1 MEKGSLILID
11 YTAKVKDSDEIF
23 ETTVEEN
30 AKKSNLYDPSI
41 KYEPRLVSIG
51 EGWILKG
58 LDEILSTAK
67 LGDALDVDIPP
78 DKAFGMRDPNKV
90 RMIPQRKFGDKAD
103 EIKAGDVVDIDDR
116 RGFVRFIGSGRVQV
130 DFNHRL
136 AGKTLNYNVNILK
149 ILQTNEEKASS
160 LVKRR
165 LLVDGDKI
173 SISFDKSEI
182 AITLPEESFL
192 IEGLQVIKK
201 AISTDLFKF
210 IPAIESIK
218 FLEIYNKSKTTTK
231 PKEEAKPKEESK
243 SQKK

>member
-11 YTAKVKDSDEIF
+11 FTAKVKDSDEIF

-149 ILQTNEEKASS
+149 ILQTNEEKATS

-173 SISFDKSEI
+173 SISFDKSEMT
-182 AITLPEESFL
+182 ITLPEESFL
-192 IEGLQVIKK
+192 TEGLQVIKK
-201 AISTDLFKF
+201 AISADLFKF

-218 FLEIYNKSKTTTK
+218 FLEIYNKSKTASKPKEEPK
-231 PKEEAKPKEESK
+231 PKEEAK

>member
-149 ILQTNEEKASS
+149 ILQTNEEKATS

-182 AITLPEESFL
+182 DHYLTRGILFNRRTA
-192 IEGLQVIKK
+192 GHKK
-201 AISTDLFKF
+201 GNINRFV
-210 IPAIESIK
+210 
-218 FLEIYNKSKTTTK
+218 
-231 PKEEAKPKEESK
+231 
-243 SQKK
+243 